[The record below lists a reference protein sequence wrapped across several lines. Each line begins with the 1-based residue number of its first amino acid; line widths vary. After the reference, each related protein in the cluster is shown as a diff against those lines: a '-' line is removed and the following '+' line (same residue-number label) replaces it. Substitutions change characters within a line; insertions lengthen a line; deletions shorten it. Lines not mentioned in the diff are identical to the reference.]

1 MREHKNI
8 RSNVFSCLFLFFLL
22 FNLACKPKTATNI
35 ETISFDEKFKSL
47 FYSDYGGISGADG
60 LFSILLP
67 DGSSV
72 FLLGDCFVGKVKEGV
87 RDSNSIMLRNAFN
100 LIDNNK
106 TKAKA
111 IIRGTSDN
119 PLTFMEPVNEKGD
132 STYRWYWPG
141 HGFVKNDTIYI
152 FALSMVNDSSVALQS
167 GNTASSDNE
176 SNEIAETIFS
186 FRISHIDLLSF
197 TFPEFKHIETHKVEV
212 DYPVNQIDFG
222 NCIMIDKG
230 YIYIYG
236 TKNSPGKAKIH
247 IARIPFSNRL
257 FYKDWEY
264 YTGTKW
270 EKNINR
276 SEPLD
281 IDISVSEQFSIFR
294 YKNKYILLTQE
305 RAGTD
310 IYSYISDY
318 PNQDFHNKKLIY
330 HTMESESDSTK
341 MILTYN
347 ALAHAQYIEN
357 DQLLVSYCVNSFR
370 VRDIFDN
377 VEAYRARFL
386 RVPMQLILSETTT
399 R

>member
-8 RSNVFSCLFLFFLL
+8 CRKVFASISLVLL
-22 FNLACKPKTATNI
+22 LLVLACRPKTNT
-35 ETISFDEKFKSL
+35 ETISVDEKFKSL
-47 FYSDYGGISGADG
+47 FYSDSGGISGADG
-60 LFSILLP
+60 LFSFHLT

-72 FLLGDCFVGKVKEGV
+72 FLLGDCFVGKVKDGI

-100 LIDNNK
+100 LIDKDK

-111 IIRGTSDN
+111 IIRGTLDN

-141 HGFVKNDTIYI
+141 HGFVKNDTIYV
-152 FALSMVNDSSVALQS
+152 FALSLVNDSSVVIPLGKADS
-167 GNTASSDNE
+167 TDNKSDE
-176 SNEIAETIFS
+176 VAETIFS

-197 TFPEFKHIETHKVEV
+197 TLPEFKHIETHRVEI

-222 NCIMIDKG
+222 NCVMVDKG
-230 YIYIYG
+230 YVYIYG
-236 TKNSPGKAKIH
+236 TKNFPDNAKIH
-247 IARIPFSNRL
+247 VARVPLSNRL

-270 EKNINR
+270 DKNINR

-305 RAGTD
+305 RAGVD
-310 IYSYISDY
+310 IYTYISDY
-318 PNQDFHNKKLIY
+318 PDRDFHNKKFIY
-330 HTMESESDSTK
+330 HTTESESDLTK
-341 MILTYN
+341 MIFTYN

-357 DQLLVSYCVNSFR
+357 DRLLVSYCVNSFR
-370 VRDIFDN
+370 VRDIFEN

-386 RVPMQLILSETTT
+386 RVPMQLILK
-399 R
+399 